1 MTNRNPHSGNDNLSG
16 SRDVRELRSKFV
28 NDYLTT
34 ARESGKK
41 RTDAPESARRTEQ
54 AELVFSVFDDFKL
67 YGSTSLE
74 REFASRQRDPYQNHK
89 QDLLARAE
97 RLGAPEPARDTETES
112 NSNIALAM
120 IAPVLPVT
128 QVAMIGQVADA
139 YERRNNNV

>member
-74 REFASRQRDPYQNHK
+74 REFASRQR
-89 QDLLARAE
+89 
-97 RLGAPEPARDTETES
+97 LGAPEPARDTETES